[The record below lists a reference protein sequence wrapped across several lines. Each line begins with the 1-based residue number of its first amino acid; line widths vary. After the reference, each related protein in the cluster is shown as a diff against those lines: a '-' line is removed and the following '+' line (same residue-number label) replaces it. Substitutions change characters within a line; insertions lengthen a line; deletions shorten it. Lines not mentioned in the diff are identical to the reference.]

1 ADKLSVCKVSDG
13 TETYPV
19 VCGAPNVAAGQKVLL
34 AKVGAEL
41 PGAGPGDPPLK
52 IKKARLRGQESH
64 GMICA
69 GDEVGLGGSHE
80 GIMVLDPSVPAGLP
94 MDRIPGLSDTLFSL
108 NVTPNRPDALCHVGV
123 AREVAAKY
131 GKPLRYPAPVLRES
145 GPAAS
150 GAVEV
155 ALEDLIGCTYYAGRV
170 IRGVQVGP
178 SPDWLVKALESIG
191 KRSINNV
198 VDLTNYVLMEIG
210 QPTQAFELGKVRGG
224 KVIIRNGRDGEK
236 LRILDGSVRDITPD
250 DLVIADA
257 AGPMALA
264 GVMGGKDSEVDA
276 ATTDIF
282 LETAY

>member
-1 ADKLSVCKVSDG
+1 MEVSLNWIKKYVDLTGSTGDRPDDDRQALSLALTSLGLEVEGMKIAGDLAGVVSAEVLECVRHPEADKLSVCKVSDG

-108 NVTPNRPDALCHVGV
+108 NVTPNRPDALCHVVV
-123 AREVAAKY
+123 ACGLAAQY
-131 GKPLRYPAPVLRES
+131 GKHLR
-145 GPAAS
+145 
-150 GAVEV
+150 
-155 ALEDLIGCTYYAGRV
+155 
-170 IRGVQVGP
+170 
-178 SPDWLVKALESIG
+178 
-191 KRSINNV
+191 
-198 VDLTNYVLMEIG
+198 
-210 QPTQAFELGKVRGG
+210 
-224 KVIIRNGRDGEK
+224 
-236 LRILDGSVRDITPD
+236 
-250 DLVIADA
+250 
-257 AGPMALA
+257 
-264 GVMGGKDSEVDA
+264 
-276 ATTDIF
+276 
-282 LETAY
+282 

>member
-1 ADKLSVCKVSDG
+1 
-13 TETYPV
+13 
-19 VCGAPNVAAGQKVLL
+19 
-34 AKVGAEL
+34 
-41 PGAGPGDPPLK
+41 
-52 IKKARLRGQESH
+52 
-64 GMICA
+64 
-69 GDEVGLGGSHE
+69 
-80 GIMVLDPSVPAGLP
+80 
-94 MDRIPGLSDTLFSL
+94 
-108 NVTPNRPDALCHVGV
+108 GV

-131 GKPLRYPAPVLRES
+131 GKPLRYPSSSLRET
-145 GPAAS
+145 GPDAS
-150 GAVEV
+150 GGLEVE
-155 ALEDLIGCTYYAGRV
+155 LEDLIGCTYYAGRV
-170 IRGVQVGP
+170 IRGVKVGP
-178 SPDWLVKALESIG
+178 SPDWLVRALESIG

-210 QPTQAFELGKVRGG
+210 QPTHAFDLGKIRGG

-282 LETAY
+282 LETAYFNPSVIRRQGRRHGLSSDS